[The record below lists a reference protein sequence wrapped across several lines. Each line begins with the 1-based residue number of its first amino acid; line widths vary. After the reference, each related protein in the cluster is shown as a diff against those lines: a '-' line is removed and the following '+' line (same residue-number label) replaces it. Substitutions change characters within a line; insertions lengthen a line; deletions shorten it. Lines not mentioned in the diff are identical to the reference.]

1 MKRIIILIVLF
12 SNHFLFGQTKDFI
25 LLDDTTNEPIDL
37 VQISYPALEIGSISN
52 TDGRI
57 RIPLKEQQILV
68 SHINYIEKTF
78 EYNVFKNKD
87 TIFLSPNTN
96 QLEEIIIYNID
107 LKAKIDN
114 ILKNTYLNQYST
126 DKSINKSTYNE
137 TFRVNDSLVRLFQ
150 VQLDWWSKE
159 ALFKGNKPIEDQNK
173 IILESVDYSKLKKID
188 SEFVNGASVSNK
200 DFFKFL
206 HLNFLL
212 SIFKDLAT
220 DIEIKSV
227 EKDEK
232 YINIYFD
239 ATLIQNGEKIYD
251 FKNSI
256 MVFDSDYS
264 SINYLKLNM
273 IYNSGLIDDF
283 SKKSKIPYQRK
294 TTKNTVEL
302 SFKKLNNN
310 KLSLN
315 YFIFEIEGIIK
326 TQNFTST
333 ISSKQ
338 SLFILEHKIGQKIKK
353 SNIDFEEPF
362 YKNLP
367 SDLKV
372 NDVKIL
378 LTEEEKEFL
387 NINK

>member
-1 MKRIIILIVLF
+1 MKRSIVLIVMF
-12 SNHFLFGQTKDFI
+12 CSHFLFGQTKEFI
-25 LLDDTTNEPIDL
+25 LVDDTTNEPIDL

-52 TDGRI
+52 ADGRI
-57 RIPLKEQQILV
+57 RIPLKEQNILV
-68 SHINYIEKTF
+68 SHINYIEQTF
-78 EYNVFKNKD
+78 EYDVFKKKD
-87 TIFLSPNTN
+87 TLFLTPKTN
-96 QLEEIIIYNID
+96 QLDEIIVYNID
-107 LKAKIDN
+107 LKAKITN
-114 ILKNTYLNQYST
+114 ILKNSYLNQYST
-126 DKSINKSTYNE
+126 EKSINKSTYNE

-173 IILESVDYSKLKKID
+173 IVLETVDYSKLKKID
-188 SEFVNGASVSNK
+188 SEFVNGASVDNK

-212 SIFKDLAT
+212 SIFKELAT

-232 YINIYFD
+232 SINIHFD
-239 ATLIQNGEKIYD
+239 ATLIQNGEKMYD
-251 FKNSI
+251 FKNSL
-256 MVFDSDYS
+256 MVFDVDYK

-273 IYNSGLIDDF
+273 IYDSGLIDDV

-302 SFKKLNNN
+302 SFKKLKNN

-326 TQNFTST
+326 NKDFTNT

-338 SLFILEHKIGQKIKK
+338 SLFILEHKIGEKIKK

-367 SDLKV
+367 SNLKV
-372 NDVKIL
+372 SDVKIL
-378 LTEEEKEFL
+378 LTNEEKEFL
-387 NINK
+387 QKNN

>member
-1 MKRIIILIVLF
+1 MKRSILLIVMF
-12 SNHFLFGQTKDFI
+12 CSHFLFGQTKEFI
-25 LLDDTTNEPIDL
+25 LVDDTTNEPIDL

-52 TDGRI
+52 ADGRI
-57 RIPLKEQQILV
+57 RIPLKEQNILV

-78 EYNVFKNKD
+78 AYNVFKKKD
-87 TIFLSPNTN
+87 TLFLTPKTN
-96 QLEEIIIYNID
+96 QLDEIIVYNID
-107 LKAKIDN
+107 LKAKITN

-126 DKSINKSTYNE
+126 EKSINKSTYNE
-137 TFRVNDSLVRLFQ
+137 TFRVNDSLVRFFQ

-173 IILESVDYSKLKKID
+173 IVLETVDYSKLKKID
-188 SEFVNGASVSNK
+188 SEFVNGASVGNK

-212 SIFKDLAT
+212 SIFKELAT

-232 YINIYFD
+232 SINIHFD
-239 ATLIQNGEKIYD
+239 ATLIQNGEKMYD
-251 FKNSI
+251 FKNSL
-256 MVFDSDYS
+256 MVFDVDYK

-273 IYNSGLIDDF
+273 IYDSGLIDDV

-294 TTKNTVEL
+294 TTKNTIEL
-302 SFKKLNNN
+302 SFKKSKNN

-326 TQNFTST
+326 NKGFTNT
-333 ISSKQ
+333 VSSKQ
-338 SLFILEHKIGQKIKK
+338 SLFILEHKIGEKIKK

-367 SDLKV
+367 SNLKV
-372 NDVKIL
+372 SDVKIL
-378 LTEEEKEFL
+378 LTNEEKEFL
-387 NINK
+387 QKNY

>member
-1 MKRIIILIVLF
+1 MF
-12 SNHFLFGQTKDFI
+12 CSHFLFGQTKEFI
-25 LLDDTTNEPIDL
+25 LVDDTTNEPIDL

-52 TDGRI
+52 ADGRI
-57 RIPLKEQQILV
+57 RIPLKEQNILV

-78 EYNVFKNKD
+78 AYNVFKKKD
-87 TIFLSPNTN
+87 TLFLTPKTN
-96 QLEEIIIYNID
+96 QLDEIIVYNID
-107 LKAKIDN
+107 LKAKITN

-126 DKSINKSTYNE
+126 EKSINKSTYNE
-137 TFRVNDSLVRLFQ
+137 TFRVNDSLVRFFQ

-173 IILESVDYSKLKKID
+173 IVLETVDYSKLKKID
-188 SEFVNGASVSNK
+188 SEFVNGASVGNK

-212 SIFKDLAT
+212 SIFKELAT

-232 YINIYFD
+232 SINIHFD
-239 ATLIQNGEKIYD
+239 ATLIQNGEKMYD
-251 FKNSI
+251 FKNSL
-256 MVFDSDYS
+256 MVFDVDYK

-273 IYNSGLIDDF
+273 IYDSGLIDDV

-294 TTKNTVEL
+294 TTKNTIEL
-302 SFKKLNNN
+302 SFKKSKNN

-326 TQNFTST
+326 NKGFTNT
-333 ISSKQ
+333 VSSKQ
-338 SLFILEHKIGQKIKK
+338 SLFILEHKIGEKIKK

-367 SDLKV
+367 SNLKV
-372 NDVKIL
+372 SDVKIL
-378 LTEEEKEFL
+378 LTNEEKEFL
-387 NINK
+387 QKNY

>member
-1 MKRIIILIVLF
+1 MKRSIVLIVMF
-12 SNHFLFGQTKDFI
+12 CSHFLFGQTKEFI
-25 LLDDTTNEPIDL
+25 LVDDTTNEPIDL

-52 TDGRI
+52 ADGRI
-57 RIPLKEQQILV
+57 RIPLKEQNILV
-68 SHINYIEKTF
+68 SHINYIEQTF
-78 EYNVFKNKD
+78 EYDVFKKKD
-87 TIFLSPNTN
+87 TLFLTPKTN
-96 QLEEIIIYNID
+96 QLDEIIVYNID
-107 LKAKIDN
+107 LKAKITN
-114 ILKNTYLNQYST
+114 ILKNSYLNQYST
-126 DKSINKSTYNE
+126 EKSINKSTYNE

-173 IILESVDYSKLKKID
+173 IVLETVDYSKLKKID
-188 SEFVNGASVSNK
+188 SEFVNGASVANK

-212 SIFKDLAT
+212 SIFKELAT
-220 DIEIKSV
+220 DIEIKFI

-232 YINIYFD
+232 SINIHFD
-239 ATLIQNGEKIYD
+239 ATLIQNGEKMYD
-251 FKNSI
+251 FKNSL
-256 MVFDSDYS
+256 MVFDVEYK

-273 IYNSGLIDDF
+273 IYDSSLIDDV

-302 SFKKLNNN
+302 SFKKLKNN

-326 TQNFTST
+326 NKDFTNT

-338 SLFILEHKIGQKIKK
+338 SLFILEHKIGEKIKK

-367 SDLKV
+367 SNLKV
-372 NDVKIL
+372 SDVKIL
-378 LTEEEKEFL
+378 LTNEEKEFL
-387 NINK
+387 QKNN

>member
-1 MKRIIILIVLF
+1 MKRSIVLIVMF
-12 SNHFLFGQTKDFI
+12 CSHFLFGQTKEFI
-25 LLDDTTNEPIDL
+25 LVDDTTNEAIDL

-52 TDGRI
+52 ADGRI
-57 RIPLKEQQILV
+57 RIPLKEQNILV
-68 SHINYIEKTF
+68 SHINYIEQTF
-78 EYNVFKNKD
+78 EYDVFKKKD
-87 TIFLSPNTN
+87 TLFLTPKTN
-96 QLEEIIIYNID
+96 QLDEIIVYNID
-107 LKAKIDN
+107 LKAKITN
-114 ILKNTYLNQYST
+114 ILKNSYLNQYST
-126 DKSINKSTYNE
+126 EKSINKSTYNE

-173 IILESVDYSKLKKID
+173 IVLETVDYSKLKKID
-188 SEFVNGASVSNK
+188 SEFVNGASVDNK

-212 SIFKDLAT
+212 SIFKELAT

-232 YINIYFD
+232 SINIHFD
-239 ATLIQNGEKIYD
+239 ATLIQNGEKMYD
-251 FKNSI
+251 FKNSL
-256 MVFDSDYS
+256 MVFDVDYK

-273 IYNSGLIDDF
+273 IYDSSLIDDV

-302 SFKKLNNN
+302 SFKKLKNN

-326 TQNFTST
+326 NKDFTNT

-338 SLFILEHKIGQKIKK
+338 SLFILEHKIGEKIKK

-367 SDLKV
+367 SNLKV
-372 NDVKIL
+372 SDVKIL
-378 LTEEEKEFL
+378 LTNEEKEFL
-387 NINK
+387 QKNN

>member
-1 MKRIIILIVLF
+1 MKRSIVLIVMF
-12 SNHFLFGQTKDFI
+12 CSHFLFGQTKEFI
-25 LLDDTTNEPIDL
+25 LVDDTTNEPIDL

-52 TDGRI
+52 ADGRI
-57 RIPLKEQQILV
+57 RIPLKEQNILV
-68 SHINYIEKTF
+68 SHINYIEQTF
-78 EYNVFKNKD
+78 EYDVFKKKD
-87 TIFLSPNTN
+87 TLFLTPKTN
-96 QLEEIIIYNID
+96 QLDEIIVYNID
-107 LKAKIDN
+107 LKAKITN
-114 ILKNTYLNQYST
+114 ILKNSYLNQYST
-126 DKSINKSTYNE
+126 EKSINKSTYNE

-173 IILESVDYSKLKKID
+173 IVLETVDYSKLKKID
-188 SEFVNGASVSNK
+188 SEFVNGASVDNK

-212 SIFKDLAT
+212 SIFKELAT

-232 YINIYFD
+232 SINIHFD
-239 ATLIQNGEKIYD
+239 ATLIQNGEKMYD
-251 FKNSI
+251 FKNSL
-256 MVFDSDYS
+256 MVFDVEYK

-273 IYNSGLIDDF
+273 IYDSSLIDDV

-302 SFKKLNNN
+302 SFKKLKNN

-326 TQNFTST
+326 NKDFTNT

-338 SLFILEHKIGQKIKK
+338 SLFILEHKIGEKIKK

-367 SDLKV
+367 SNLKV
-372 NDVKIL
+372 SDVKIL
-378 LTEEEKEFL
+378 LTNEEKEFL
-387 NINK
+387 QKNN

>member
-1 MKRIIILIVLF
+1 MKRSIVLIVMF
-12 SNHFLFGQTKDFI
+12 CSHFLFGQTKEFI
-25 LLDDTTNEPIDL
+25 LVDDTTNEAIDL

-52 TDGRI
+52 ADGRI
-57 RIPLKEQQILV
+57 RIPLKEQNILV
-68 SHINYIEKTF
+68 SHINYIEQTF
-78 EYNVFKNKD
+78 EYDVFKKKD
-87 TIFLSPNTN
+87 TLFLTPKTN
-96 QLEEIIIYNID
+96 QLDEIIVYNID
-107 LKAKIDN
+107 LKAKITN
-114 ILKNTYLNQYST
+114 ILKNSYLNQYST
-126 DKSINKSTYNE
+126 EKSINKSTYNE

-173 IILESVDYSKLKKID
+173 IVLETVDYSKLKKID
-188 SEFVNGASVSNK
+188 SEFVNGASVDNK

-212 SIFKDLAT
+212 SIFKELAT

-232 YINIYFD
+232 SINIHFD
-239 ATLIQNGEKIYD
+239 ATLIQNGEKMYD
-251 FKNSI
+251 FKNSL
-256 MVFDSDYS
+256 MVFDVEYK

-273 IYNSGLIDDF
+273 IYDSSLIDDV

-302 SFKKLNNN
+302 SFKKLKNN

-326 TQNFTST
+326 NKDFTNT

-338 SLFILEHKIGQKIKK
+338 SLFILEHKIGEKIKK

-367 SDLKV
+367 SNLKV
-372 NDVKIL
+372 SDVKIL
-378 LTEEEKEFL
+378 LTNEEKEFL
-387 NINK
+387 QKNN

>member
-1 MKRIIILIVLF
+1 MKRSIVLIVMF
-12 SNHFLFGQTKDFI
+12 CSHFLFGQTKEFI
-25 LLDDTTNEPIDL
+25 LVDDTTNEPIDL

-52 TDGRI
+52 ADGRI
-57 RIPLKEQQILV
+57 RIPLKEQNILV
-68 SHINYIEKTF
+68 SHINYIEQTF
-78 EYNVFKNKD
+78 EYDVFKKKD
-87 TIFLSPNTN
+87 TLFLTPKTN
-96 QLEEIIIYNID
+96 QLDEIIVYNID
-107 LKAKIDN
+107 LKAKITN
-114 ILKNTYLNQYST
+114 ILKNSYLNQYST
-126 DKSINKSTYNE
+126 EKSINKSTYNE

-173 IILESVDYSKLKKID
+173 IVLETVDYSKLKKID
-188 SEFVNGASVSNK
+188 SEFVNGASVDNK

-212 SIFKDLAT
+212 SIFKELAT

-232 YINIYFD
+232 SINIHFD
-239 ATLIQNGEKIYD
+239 ATLIQNGEKMYD
-251 FKNSI
+251 FKNSL
-256 MVFDSDYS
+256 MVFDVDYK

-273 IYNSGLIDDF
+273 IYDSSLIDDV

-302 SFKKLNNN
+302 SFKKLKNN

-326 TQNFTST
+326 NKDFTNT

-338 SLFILEHKIGQKIKK
+338 SLFILEHKIGEKIKK

-367 SDLKV
+367 SNLKV
-372 NDVKIL
+372 SDVKIL
-378 LTEEEKEFL
+378 LTNEEKEFL
-387 NINK
+387 QKNN

>member
-1 MKRIIILIVLF
+1 MKRSIVLIVMF
-12 SNHFLFGQTKDFI
+12 CSHFLFGQTKEFI
-25 LLDDTTNEPIDL
+25 LVDDTTNEAIDL

-52 TDGRI
+52 ADGRI
-57 RIPLKEQQILV
+57 RIPLKEQNILV
-68 SHINYIEKTF
+68 SHINYIEQTF
-78 EYNVFKNKD
+78 EYDVFKKKD
-87 TIFLSPNTN
+87 TLFLTPKTN
-96 QLEEIIIYNID
+96 QLDEIIVYNID
-107 LKAKIDN
+107 LKAKITN
-114 ILKNTYLNQYST
+114 ILKNSYLNQYST
-126 DKSINKSTYNE
+126 EKSINKSTYNE

-173 IILESVDYSKLKKID
+173 IVLETVDYSKLKKID
-188 SEFVNGASVSNK
+188 SEFVNGASVDNK

-212 SIFKDLAT
+212 SIFKELAT

-232 YINIYFD
+232 SINIHFD
-239 ATLIQNGEKIYD
+239 ATLIQNGEKMYD
-251 FKNSI
+251 FKNSL
-256 MVFDSDYS
+256 MVFDVDYK

-273 IYNSGLIDDF
+273 IYDSSLIDDV

-302 SFKKLNNN
+302 SFKKLKNN

-326 TQNFTST
+326 NKDFTNT

-338 SLFILEHKIGQKIKK
+338 SLFILEHKIGEKIKK
-353 SNIDFEEPF
+353 SNIDFKEPF

-367 SDLKV
+367 SNLKV
-372 NDVKIL
+372 SDVKIL
-378 LTEEEKEFL
+378 LTKEEKEFL
-387 NINK
+387 QKNN